1 MTLDALDKTLLGHL
15 ADGRFHSGTEL
26 SGLLGVSRAA
36 VWKHIRGLER
46 LGLTL
51 SAIPGRGYRL
61 LSPVDMLSA
70 AAIRAGLTTEATALL
85 GELDIHD
92 ALDSTNSHLLRAAP
106 SGVVT
111 GTVCL
116 AEYQRAGRGRI
127 GRDWFSPFGANIY
140 LSLLWRFEDPT
151 LVSGL
156 SLAVGVAVVRALV
169 KAGLP
174 GIALKWPND
183 LLWGT
188 AKLGGILLEVAGEAY
203 GQCAVV
209 IGLGLNRHLPE
220 SAATV
225 IDQDWT
231 DLSRTAHGE
240 APPRNAL
247 VATVLNELLPLLRDY
262 PDQGLAHY
270 LPEWRAAHAYAG
282 RAATVRI
289 GDRHVE
295 GDIVDVTNEG
305 LLLFRDQEGQLRQF
319 ASGDVR
325 LRVKSS

>member
-1 MTLDALDKTLLGHL
+1 MSPGALDKALLGHL

-26 SGLLGVSRAA
+26 SARLGVSRAA
-36 VWKHIRGLER
+36 VWKHIRALER

-61 LSPVDMLSA
+61 HPPVDLLSA
-70 AAIRAGLTTEATALL
+70 AAIREGLTAEAALL
-85 GELDIHD
+85 LGGLDIHD
-92 ALDSTNSHLLRAAP
+92 VLDSTNSHLLRAAS
-106 SGVVT
+106 SGAVT

-127 GRDWFSPFGANIY
+127 GREWCSPFGANIY

-156 SLAVGVAVVRALV
+156 SLAAGVAVVRALTHEGV
-169 KAGLP
+169 S

-188 AKLGGILLEVAGEAY
+188 AKLGGILLEVAGEAH

-209 IGLGLNRHLPE
+209 MGLGLNRHLPE
-220 SAATV
+220 SAATA

-231 DLSRTAHGE
+231 DLNRASHGQ

-247 VATVLNELLPLLRDY
+247 VAAVLNELLPLLRDY
-262 PDQGLAHY
+262 PDRGLTAY
-270 LPEWRAAHAYAG
+270 LPEWRAAHAFTG
-282 RAATVRI
+282 QAATVHAGEARI
-289 GDRHVE
+289 E
-295 GDIVDVTNEG
+295 GEIVDVTNEG
-305 LLLFRDQEGQLRQF
+305 LLLFRDREGQLRRF

-325 LRVKSS
+325 LRVTTS

>member
-1 MTLDALDKTLLGHL
+1 MALDALDKVLLGHL

-36 VWKHIRGLER
+36 VWKHVRALEH
-46 LGLTL
+46 LGLAL

-61 LSPVDMLSA
+61 HSAVDLLSA
-70 AAIRAGLTTEATALL
+70 AAIREGLTAEATLLL

-92 ALDSTNSHLLRAAP
+92 VLDSTNSHLLRAATA
-106 SGVVT
+106 GAVT

-127 GRDWFSPFGANIY
+127 GREWFSPFGANIY
-140 LSLLWRFEDPT
+140 LSLLWRFEAPT

-156 SLAVGVAVVRALV
+156 SLAVGVAVVRALTHE
-169 KAGLP
+169 GLP

-188 AKLGGILLEVAGEAY
+188 AKLGGILLEVVGEAH

-231 DLSRTAHGE
+231 DLSRAAHGQ
-240 APPRNAL
+240 ALPRNVL
-247 VATVLNELLPLLRDY
+247 VASVLNELLPLLRDY
-262 PDQGLAHY
+262 PDQGLAPY
-270 LPEWRAAHAYAG
+270 LPEWRAAHAFAG
-282 RAATVRI
+282 GAATVHIGEARI
-289 GDRHVE
+289 E

-305 LLLFRDQEGQLRQF
+305 LLLFRDREGQLRQF

-325 LRVKSS
+325 LRVKTS